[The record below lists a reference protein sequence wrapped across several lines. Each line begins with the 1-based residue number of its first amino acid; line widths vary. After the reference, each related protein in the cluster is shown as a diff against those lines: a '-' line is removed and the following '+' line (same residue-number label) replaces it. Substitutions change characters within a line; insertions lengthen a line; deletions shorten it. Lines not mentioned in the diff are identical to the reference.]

1 MGVNQTRI
9 HTIFKKIA
17 RPARAKTHA
26 EVQGAFERW
35 ETLLREFEPYGGKVP
50 DVIRLRVVKQMVPE
64 ALEEDIGRY
73 SKGFTSY
80 SEVQQYFLNQA
91 PQRREP
97 FFNFGGDQLAA
108 VSAEQKSTYAGDG
121 ERRSTCEQNHHDT
134 FAVGN
139 EFPGYCHT
147 CGTWGHRTS
156 NCPVKDK
163 QMQAQREG
171 WTKGFGK
178 GGIKGYDV
186 KGGGKAGKGGK
197 GKGELYGRGNE
208 WFVKGS
214 GKGEK
219 GKGKAWSS
227 GHASGYGTFGRWT
240 KGNYG
245 QAFSL

>member
-1 MGVNQTRI
+1 
-9 HTIFKKIA
+9 
-17 RPARAKTHA
+17 
-26 EVQGAFERW
+26 
-35 ETLLREFEPYGGKVP
+35 
-50 DVIRLRVVKQMVPE
+50 MVPE

-73 SKGFTSY
+73 SKDLTSY
-80 SEVQQYFLNQA
+80 EEVKQYALNQA
-91 PQRREP
+91 TQRREP
-97 FFNFGGDQLAA
+97 FFNSGGDQLAA
-108 VSAEQKSTYAGDG
+108 VSHAGED

-171 WTKGFGK
+171 LMKGFGS
-178 GGIKGYDV
+178 GGIKGCDV
-186 KGGGKAGKGGK
+186 NGGGKAGKGGK
-197 GKGELYGRGNE
+197 GKGELYGKGNE

-219 GKGKAWSS
+219 GKGKPWSF

-240 KGNYG
+240 KGSFG
-245 QAFSL
+245 QALSRCAISHTVC